1 MKRKF
6 VHSFLIIAI
15 FTLLLASTS
24 GLNVRAQDI
33 PPAGDLTNITRS
45 REQALPSDDGEPFV
59 PDSVSP
65 DSFFPTTDN
74 LLTTS
79 LSEGFDDIS
88 LLPGK
93 GWVIINKSEP
103 VGVIDW
109 FQGNAGVFAA
119 HSGAEN
125 SYIGTNYNSVT
136 GSNTISNWLLTPE
149 LWLVNGDQ
157 FTFWTRRPNTIIY
170 PDRLQVR
177 LSTNGGSDYVGDSP
191 TSVGDF
197 DALLLD
203 INPSYADDGY
213 PVVWTQYNITLTG
226 LSSPTRGRIAFRYFV
241 ENGGPDGTRSNYIGI
256 DTVSSTS
263 AMVAYQY
270 LPVTFKP

>member
-1 MKRKF
+1 MKTQICPQLSDNS
-6 VHSFLIIAI
+6 HIYSLNSPAP
-15 FTLLLASTS
+15 S
-24 GLNVRAQDI
+24 GLNVRAQTSRL
-33 PPAGDLTNITRS
+33 AGDLTNITRS

-125 SYIGTNYNSVT
+125 SYIGTNYNRLRV
-136 GSNTISNWLLTPE
+136 NTTAIAANSGT
-149 LWLVNGDQ
+149 
-157 FTFWTRRPNTIIY
+157 
-170 PDRLQVR
+170 
-177 LSTNGGSDYVGDSP
+177 
-191 TSVGDF
+191 
-197 DALLLD
+197 DA
-203 INPSYADDGY
+203 G
-213 PVVWTQYNITLTG
+213 
-226 LSSPTRGRIAFRYFV
+226 
-241 ENGGPDGTRSNYIGI
+241 
-256 DTVSSTS
+256 
-263 AMVAYQY
+263 
-270 LPVTFKP
+270 